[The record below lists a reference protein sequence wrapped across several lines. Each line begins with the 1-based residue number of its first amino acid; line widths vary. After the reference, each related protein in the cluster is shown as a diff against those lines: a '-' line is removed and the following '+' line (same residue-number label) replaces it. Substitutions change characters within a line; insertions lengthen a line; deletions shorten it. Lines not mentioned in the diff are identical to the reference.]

1 MFRYDMISSLHFKFI
16 MKLLGQSDSCGAME
30 SELRVAV
37 NQLNW
42 TLHCVPRF
50 PENMRKFTKGRQG
63 SCELK

>member
-1 MFRYDMISSLHFKFI
+1 MFRYMISSLHFKFI

-42 TLHCVPRF
+42 ALCVPRF
-50 PENMRKFTKGRQG
+50 PETMRKFTKGRQRAAVN
-63 SCELK
+63 